1 MTTDQFQSIK
11 SILTKLEEGKKLT
24 LSFPSPKER
33 ELFRVALHKAKREV
47 DEVFLVTDPN
57 YEIESLSF
65 IKEDSKLQ
73 DGMQMTYIVKFL
85 ATIQIIP
92 KNDLSK
98 RGYSFSIV
106 GEENGDNQDEYANQ
120 SPGVIDPSP

>member
-1 MTTDQFQSIK
+1 MSEDSQSIK

-33 ELFRVALHKAKREV
+33 ELFRVALYKAKREV
-47 DEVFLVTDPN
+47 DEVFLMADPS

-65 IKEDSKLQ
+65 QKED
-73 DGMQMTYIVKFL
+73 KFSSSGNQLL
-85 ATIQIIP
+85 AEISIIP
-92 KNDLSK
+92 KNELPK

-106 GEENGDNQDEYANQ
+106 GEEDGDNNHEHAN
-120 SPGVIDPSP
+120 PTGVIDSP